1 MATGDA
7 YPLGTLLCANRYKNR
22 HVPIIYLGFFPFSF
36 INSKKHVIYV
46 NNGNPVDVVFSAKD
60 QLGGTRMPAPA
71 HQFVVGWDERET
83 ILTRYHLWDPTT
95 CPRYEE
101 E

>member
-7 YPLGTLLCANRYKNR
+7 YPFGTLLCANRHKNQ
-22 HVPIIYLGFFPFSF
+22 HVPIIYLGFFPYSF
-36 INSKKHVIYV
+36 INSEKDVVYV
-46 NNGNPVDVVFSAKD
+46 RGGSPVDVIFSVID
-60 QLGGTRMPAPA
+60 QWGDPPRP
-71 HQFVVGWDERET
+71 GWDERET
-83 ILTRYHLWDPTT
+83 ILTRYHLWDPAT